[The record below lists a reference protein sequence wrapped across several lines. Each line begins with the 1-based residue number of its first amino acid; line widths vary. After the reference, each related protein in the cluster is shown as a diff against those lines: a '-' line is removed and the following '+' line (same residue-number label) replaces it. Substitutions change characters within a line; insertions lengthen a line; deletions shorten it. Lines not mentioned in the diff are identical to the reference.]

1 MHCGVRF
8 GLPLQLF
15 GSFLEARRRGM
26 IPTFCVGAAVD
37 AAKYVSVRLLSSS
50 SERWLC
56 ELSSST
62 LLEVC
67 RAYGIDGW
75 PFVVGILEVI
85 RCEAASDNC
94 RRSEPSGFISFA
106 LWCQIWLTTTAVW
119 FVPGSSPPWYDTYF
133 LCWCCRR
140 CS

>member
-1 MHCGVRF
+1 MRLLLTTAGAPASL
-8 GLPLQLF
+8 GLQ
-15 GSFLEARRRGM
+15 AMAM
-26 IPTFCVGAAVD
+26 IPSEPSGIISFALWCLIWLTTTAVWVVLGIW
-37 AAKYVSVRLLSSS
+37 AKWYDTYFLCWRCRRCSWYVSVRLLASS

-106 LWCQIWLTTTAVW
+106 LWCQI
-119 FVPGSSPPWYDTYF
+119 
-133 LCWCCRR
+133 
-140 CS
+140 